1 MKIKLNGEDLELQ
14 DGATVADIC
23 TKLGIDSKGIA
34 FAIDS
39 EVIVR
44 DDWADTKLAEGV
56 DVMMIRA
63 VCGG

>member
-14 DGATVADIC
+14 NGATIADIC
-23 TKLGIDSKGIA
+23 PKLGIDNKGIA
-34 FAIDS
+34 FAMDN